1 MNQHFSHSGCWSLAV
16 GLPAPKFNPRL
27 RTRGVNSAD
36 VHWACTRKRCVQT
49 PVRLPQWKPLWGTRP
64 RGSWAQVS
72 SGVFSRWLQ
81 GLPLWLSGPLAGLI
95 LG

>member
-16 GLPAPKFNPRL
+16 GLPAPKSDPRL
-27 RTRGVNSAD
+27 HTRGVHSAH

-49 PVRLPQWKPLWGTRP
+49 LVRLPQWKPLGGTQP

-72 SGVFSRWLQ
+72 SRVFSWWLQ
-81 GLPLWLSGPLAGLI
+81 GLLLWLPGPSAGLI